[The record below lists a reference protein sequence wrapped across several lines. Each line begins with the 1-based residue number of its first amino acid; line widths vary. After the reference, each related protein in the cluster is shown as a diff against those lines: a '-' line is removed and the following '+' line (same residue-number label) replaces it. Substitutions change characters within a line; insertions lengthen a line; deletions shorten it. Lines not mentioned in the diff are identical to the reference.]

1 MPAQIVS
8 MLTNH
13 IGQPM
18 VLGIRPESFCPHNEG
33 KFNWDENAI
42 TAKVNV
48 IEPLG
53 DKVDI
58 YLSTPGHE
66 HLVCRTDAHQFGKVQ
81 IGSIIKVHM
90 DLGRVHLFE
99 AGDNGVNV
107 TLTQEQSHAAA

>member
-1 MPAQIVS
+1 LIDKLRP
-8 MLTNH
+8 H

-18 VLGIRPESFCPHNEG
+18 VMGIRPESLCPSNEG
-33 KFNWDENAI
+33 KFNWEENSI
-42 TAKVNV
+42 DVNV
-48 IEPLG
+48 NVVEPLG

-58 YLSTPGHE
+58 YISAPGHE

-81 IGSIIKVHM
+81 IGSIIKLYM